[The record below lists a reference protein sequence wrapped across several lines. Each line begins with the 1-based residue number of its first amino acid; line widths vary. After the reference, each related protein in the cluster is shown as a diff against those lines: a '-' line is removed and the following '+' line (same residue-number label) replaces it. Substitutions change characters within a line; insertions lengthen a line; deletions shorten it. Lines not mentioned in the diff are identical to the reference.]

1 MRKIYDNTIDMIWQ
15 TQPWADMLRTSWQVE
30 QTYVIDGVHIE
41 KRSIAFGQY
50 GLFVLWVAPTLSPER
65 LIALCQQEKCLFL
78 QIETY
83 ITDISQ
89 ESSCFNTLREWYYKK
104 FIPPYTALIDM
115 TQSLDDILAG
125 MKPKGRYNIK
135 LAQKKWVKCQVVEK
149 TPENIKHFYN
159 ILLETTTRDAFSGNS
174 FEYYTQ
180 FLNTLTSSQL
190 LLAYLDEEVIAGGIF
205 VFDAEVSLY
214 YYGASSN
221 KHRNVMAPYLVQ
233 YTALCEA
240 KNRGSRYYDF
250 LWVAWPNEKNSPLA
264 GVTDFKKK
272 FTTDMRHVS
281 QSYIWVRNKPLYM
294 IIQLLRK
301 LSR

>member
-50 GLFVLWVAPTLSPER
+50 GLFVLWVVPVLSSDR

-83 ITDISQ
+83 TTDIFQ
-89 ESSCFNTLREWYYKK
+89 ESSCFNILREWYYKK
-104 FIPPYTALIDM
+104 FIPPYSALIDM

-125 MKPKGRYNIK
+125 MKSKGRYNIK
-135 LAQKKWVKCQVVEK
+135 LAQKKWVTCRAVEK
-149 TPENIKHFYN
+149 TPENIRHFYN
-159 ILLETTTRDAFSGNS
+159 ILLETTTRDSFAGNS
-174 FEYYTQ
+174 LEYYTQ
-180 FLNTLTSSQL
+180 FLNILTGSEL
-190 LLAYLDEEVIAGGIF
+190 FLAYLDEEVIAGGIF
-205 VFDAEVSLY
+205 VFDTEVSLY
-214 YYGASSN
+214 YYWASSN

-272 FTTDMRHVS
+272 FTADIRHVS
-281 QSYIWVRNKPLYM
+281 QSYIWVRNKPFYM

>member
-1 MRKIYDNTIDMIWQ
+1 
-15 TQPWADMLRTSWQVE
+15 
-30 QTYVIDGVHIE
+30 
-41 KRSIAFGQY
+41 
-50 GLFVLWVAPTLSPER
+50 
-65 LIALCQQEKCLFL
+65 
-78 QIETY
+78 
-83 ITDISQ
+83 
-89 ESSCFNTLREWYYKK
+89 
-104 FIPPYTALIDM
+104 
-115 TQSLDDILAG
+115 
-125 MKPKGRYNIK
+125 
-135 LAQKKWVKCQVVEK
+135 VVEK

-250 LWVAWPNEKNSPLA
+250 L
-264 GVTDFKKK
+264 
-272 FTTDMRHVS
+272 
-281 QSYIWVRNKPLYM
+281 
-294 IIQLLRK
+294 
-301 LSR
+301 